1 MRRLLALFLLIV
13 LFVLAPKVRAESAA
27 TLPPPT
33 YDIPF
38 DDYDEATTQAAVA
51 QEVLIFLLTA
61 QSYWGQNQTTLR
73 EAVPGHLVQ
82 DGQGKL
88 IYSRMLAN
96 HGVLEGYDFRDG
108 SLVRGQYLFLQ
119 RPINRLNEFIDYYN
133 AVKRALTDSYGT
145 PTQDQVLWENDLYQP
160 LPDYWG
166 VAVMIGYLRYAAT
179 WETSEGTIAIA
190 LTGDRHSK
198 LMVDYRSRT
207 FLEHEPTA
215 GIVAP
220 RYRRLNPLELSATV
234 PPHRKNP
241 TFYRTPR
248 RSTWSG

>member
-1 MRRLLALFLLIV
+1 MRRLFALFLPIV
-13 LFVLAPKVRAESAA
+13 LVGFAPNVRAESAA
-27 TLPPPT
+27 TLPLPT

-38 DDYDEATTQAAVA
+38 DDYDEATTRVEVA
-51 QEVLIFLLTA
+51 QEVLTFLLTA
-61 QSYWGQNQTTLR
+61 RSYGGQNQATLR
-73 EAVPGHLVQ
+73 EAVTGDVVQ
-82 DGQGKL
+82 DDQGKL
-88 IYSRMLAN
+88 IYSRTLAD

-119 RPINRLNEFIDYYN
+119 RPINRLNEFIDYYD
-133 AVKRALTDSYGT
+133 AVKQALTDSYGT

-198 LMVDYRSRT
+198 LTVDYRSRI
-207 FLEHEPTA
+207 FLDHEQTA

-220 RYRRLNPLELSATV
+220 FVSTLES
-234 PPHRKNP
+234 
-241 TFYRTPR
+241 
-248 RSTWSG
+248 S